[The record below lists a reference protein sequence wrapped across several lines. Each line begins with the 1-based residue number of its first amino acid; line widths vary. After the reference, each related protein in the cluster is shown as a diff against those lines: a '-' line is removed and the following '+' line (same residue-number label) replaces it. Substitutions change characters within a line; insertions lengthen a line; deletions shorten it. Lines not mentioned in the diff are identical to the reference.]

1 MHKVKQDCKQLQQM
15 LEKRS
20 VELATCYQQLY
31 QEIAKRQQAES
42 ELEKYRDHL
51 ELLVNDQTAELEEAL
66 EKARKLSGF
75 LTICAS
81 CKKILDEEGIWN
93 KIEKYIEDHSEAR
106 FTHSICQECS
116 KKLYPEIAKEKDNQS
131 DT

>member
-1 MHKVKQDCKQLQQM
+1 MYKLKQDCKQLQQM

-31 QEIAKRQQAES
+31 QEIARRQLVEG

-51 ELLVNDQTAELEEAL
+51 ELLVKEQTAELEEAL
-66 EKARKLSGF
+66 EKVEKMSGF

-81 CKKILDEEGIWN
+81 CKRILDEEGIWN
-93 KIEKYIEDHSEAR
+93 KIEKYIEDHSEAK

-116 KKLYPEIAKEKDNQS
+116 KKLYPEIHED
-131 DT
+131 